1 MPQHIQ
7 NIGSTTPKLG
17 TYQFDVARLA
27 GVPLKLPSGVTE
39 ITNRRIV
46 SIQESSTGVQ
56 YVIPGTLPF
65 EEKAASGTTA
75 AVNMTVLRVGVL
87 EYALQSGGVDSI
99 APEPD
104 KIKDGDRVVVLS
116 DPTSVYMID
125 YLSTAKPS
133 KGKGDITDSNGS
145 ICRVDNQ
152 GRLVSTAS
160 TTADPLGEIF
170 GSVYYT
176 VPGEQL
182 GNQLLSGC
190 AFYQLFSTTQ
200 A

>member
-7 NIGSTTPKLG
+7 NIGNTSPKLSTFQWDDKRFSG
-17 TYQFDVARLA
+17 LA
-27 GVPLKLPSGVTE
+27 LKLPSGVTE

-46 SIQESSTGVQ
+46 SIQESSAGVQ
-56 YVIPGTLPF
+56 YAIPGLLPF
-65 EEKAASGTTA
+65 EEKAATITA
-75 AVNMTVLRVGVL
+75 PAVNMTVLRVGVL

-104 KIKDGDRVVVLS
+104 RLKDGDRVVVLS
-116 DPTSVYMID
+116 DPGSVYMID
-125 YLSTAKPS
+125 YLSTAKPA

-145 ICRVDNQ
+145 ICRVDKQ

-160 TTADPLGEIF
+160 TTAAPLGEVF
-170 GSVYYT
+170 GSVFYSI
-176 VPGEQL
+176 PGEQM

-190 AFYQLFSTTQ
+190 AFYKLFSTTQ